1 MSASAGNILTMIMV
15 VMRKLE
21 IAREL
26 SWSPYRRIGQSSSQ
40 ARLTSTLRYFEGELI
55 AKHPRFSY
63 SSMYHDRFHSESG
76 LFVRIAKTDK
86 ACQFSQIF

>member
-1 MSASAGNILTMIMV
+1 MMAMIMM
-15 VMRKLE
+15 VMMKEFE

-40 ARLTSTLRYFEGELI
+40 ARLTSTVRYFEGELI
-55 AKHPRFSY
+55 AKYPRFSY

-86 ACQFSQIF
+86 ACQFSEIY